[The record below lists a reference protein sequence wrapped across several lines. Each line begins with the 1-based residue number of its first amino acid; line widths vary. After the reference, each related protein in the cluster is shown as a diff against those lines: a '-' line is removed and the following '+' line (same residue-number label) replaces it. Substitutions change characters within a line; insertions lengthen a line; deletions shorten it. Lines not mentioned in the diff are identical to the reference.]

1 MKTPGVTVVIPA
13 FNAAHAVSEAIGSV
27 REQGIALQLVVVDD
41 GSTDDTP
48 AVVTAL
54 GDVTYIRQEN
64 RGPAA
69 ARNRGIAAAAAPL
82 IAFLDA
88 DDVWTP
94 GRLRLLTAL
103 LDESPAAGMALGTTA
118 FETLD
123 AGGRW
128 VAFDAPRLIPHL
140 GAALVRREV
149 FEKHGRFDESLRASE
164 DVDWFLRVRDGSV
177 PIAVTREVVQVH
189 RRHGGNMTRGR
200 DLRELQ
206 FMEVLKRSLDRR
218 RRGTS

>member
-1 MKTPGVTVVIPA
+1 METPGVTVVIPA

-27 REQGIALQLVVVDD
+27 REQGIALQVVVVDD

-118 FETLD
+118 FEALD

-164 DVDWFLRVRDGSV
+164 DVDWILRVRDGGV